1 MNLDAFMI
9 WRFKN
14 VEGVLD
20 NIKSWNLDSCL
31 FTDGS
36 SITYSLKDG
45 YLTIDKNLKK
55 TSLKFEECSA
65 ERLIGE
71 FGFKERQENRHELS
85 FKEKN

>member
-1 MNLDAFMI
+1 
-9 WRFKN
+9 
-14 VEGVLD
+14 
-20 NIKSWNLDSCL
+20 
-31 FTDGS
+31 
-36 SITYSLKDG
+36 LKEG